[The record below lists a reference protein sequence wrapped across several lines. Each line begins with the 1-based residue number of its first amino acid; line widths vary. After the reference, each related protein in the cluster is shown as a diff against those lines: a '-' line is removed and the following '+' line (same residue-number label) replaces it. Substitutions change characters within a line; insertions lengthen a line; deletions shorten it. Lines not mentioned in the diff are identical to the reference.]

1 MSEPSG
7 KQRIPLDTLRD
18 EIAQALAAAV
28 KSYNLP
34 SVCLGLG
41 LVTGDTSEAHSSK
54 RVYVKNRLMSHMEPE
69 LLQIAKRVVE
79 QFDVPALA
87 DLVSEIT
94 THAEYRVTPL
104 TRRAVLKSFNSLDS
118 LFGEIDLFE
127 SLEVIAPPWHKPSE
141 SGGFLDTLKED
152 VDQHYIRNPEDW
164 NHFDLLEKCGALK
177 CSQARFFG
185 LIEKTLDPIVRNA
198 EEQTQIAETLNGL
211 LKPDGFRVTVV
222 KQISGRPV
230 YGVERI
236 ASGVAGSAK
245 NLIFASIGEKP
256 ELIFRDAINNDVE
269 IRKHADKCLIYDRP
283 LLSGLKWVTMAAW
296 WQQREGLPDLAAARK
311 ALGERLMRSVE
322 LTTSPGEYSIFRTYY
337 EAFAQKLGDDLPAL
351 IPQVYLHY
359 DPLTARQR
367 GDEKVLERQRMDFL
381 LLLDGNIRVVI
392 EVDGKQ
398 HYAEGEKASP
408 RLYAALVAED
418 RRLRLAGYE
427 LYRFGASEFED
438 AMLDDDRY
446 TVGPLTRRLVTEF
459 FEKLFTRHGIVKV

>member
-1 MSEPSG
+1 
-7 KQRIPLDTLRD
+7 
-18 EIAQALAAAV
+18 
-28 KSYNLP
+28 
-34 SVCLGLG
+34 
-41 LVTGDTSEAHSSK
+41 
-54 RVYVKNRLMSHMEPE
+54 
-69 LLQIAKRVVE
+69 
-79 QFDVPALA
+79 
-87 DLVSEIT
+87 
-94 THAEYRVTPL
+94 
-104 TRRAVLKSFNSLDS
+104 
-118 LFGEIDLFE
+118 
-127 SLEVIAPPWHKPSE
+127 
-141 SGGFLDTLKED
+141 
-152 VDQHYIRNPEDW
+152 
-164 NHFDLLEKCGALK
+164 LLEKCGALK

-185 LIEKTLDPIVRNA
+185 LIEKILDPIVRNA

-236 ASGVAGSAK
+236 ASGVVGSAK
-245 NLIFASIGEKP
+245 NLIFASTGEKP

-283 LLSGLKWVTMAAW
+283 LVSGLKWVTMAAW

-438 AMLDDDRY
+438 AILNDDRY
-446 TVGPLTRRLVTEF
+446 TVGPLTRKLVTDF
-459 FEKLFTRHGIVKV
+459 FEKLFSRHGIVKV